1 MNYAESDNP
10 QQMIQAQQQ
19 MIANQALQASRHPAT
34 GNQGSPAAYSQQY
47 YNGRLIEK
55 QFAHPAHN
63 KLIFNGTQNNPSNS
77 QPTQP
82 AGLTPKPPKQPQK
95 PLSPHVRYGQKIWDR
110 IRAERPKAKIW
121 EITKETDKMWRSLT
135 PEEKQPYIDEYEA
148 AKIEYNESMQAYHNS
163 PAYQAYTQYLARSR
177 AQVDQEASTDGR
189 FHGADLD
196 ELYSIEAAKDN
207 PGHPVAQAL
216 ETLDDELNLQEL
228 ASKRFKRNDE
238 LMDEIFD
245 ERMVQRGWGV
255 DECLTKTEIQQKFD
269 KENVSSKYLTAG
281 CIMAGMVTLT
291 QIDRLKTKREQLQD
305 IIKNQRKRV
314 EEMEVAHD
322 RKLVKYRKR
331 TAELS
336 ESWKK
341 ICDETPEE
349 TYKKWKQDHDLKVG
363 EMKKQQEAKLKAK
376 QEKDGKKEGENNS
389 EKEINLG
396 EKSGDKIVENGSEMA

>member
-1 MNYAESDNP
+1 
-10 QQMIQAQQQ
+10 
-19 MIANQALQASRHPAT
+19 
-34 GNQGSPAAYSQQY
+34 
-47 YNGRLIEK
+47 
-55 QFAHPAHN
+55 
-63 KLIFNGTQNNPSNS
+63 
-77 QPTQP
+77 
-82 AGLTPKPPKQPQK
+82 
-95 PLSPHVRYGQKIWDR
+95 
-110 IRAERPKAKIW
+110 
-121 EITKETDKMWRSLT
+121 
-135 PEEKQPYIDEYEA
+135 
-148 AKIEYNESMQAYHNS
+148 
-163 PAYQAYTQYLARSR
+163 
-177 AQVDQEASTDGR
+177 
-189 FHGADLD
+189 
-196 ELYSIEAAKDN
+196 
-207 PGHPVAQAL
+207 
-216 ETLDDELNLQEL
+216 L

-238 LMDEIFD
+238 LMNEIFD

-389 EKEINLG
+389 EKEKNLG
-396 EKSGDKIVENGSEMA
+396 EKSGDKIVENGSEMAEMTDTVVEKDTQQDGIVGDKLVVVSTETEKLNVDAEKEAETDIKIDDKSEVTQEEAETVVKTETSVKPVDEAQNTTTNDAAETAYKKEEPAV